1 MMPDERQR
9 TSPFDGEGKSAR
21 RAGRRRLNTVR
32 ADFFL
37 DPSERLSEQERALMT
52 AMLQCLVVDIADGIR
67 AALPDRRVPSGDAA
81 DQLLLDRLH
90 GAGLLDDA
98 DLIGALLR
106 RADEERIALAA
117 SSRVGRSGAR
127 LLQGLVGHDAPGVSA
142 AAMAL
147 ILARGRRRDRYGQCL
162 LAFDDLHPDTASAL
176 VQRVA
181 AVLHAETGI
190 ENRDLVEAAG
200 RVVANHR
207 PEQSI
212 AALSRALVDALAEN
226 GLLDDDILLGAAHE
240 GEVAFLAE
248 ALAHK
253 ANLPAPICA
262 DELLSGIDHSI
273 VAIFRLAGLKRT
285 VAAGMLA
292 TAGDLLGVVD
302 PARAMTRFDD
312 FAAAEVEAHYRLLTS
327 PVGYRAA
334 LAALG
339 VERG

>member
-1 MMPDERQR
+1 MMPDDRQR
-9 TSPFDGEGKSAR
+9 TSPLEGESGSAR
-21 RAGRRRLNTVR
+21 RPGRQRLDTVR

-37 DPSERLSEQERALMT
+37 DPAERLSEQERALMT
-52 AMLQCLVVDIADGIR
+52 AMLHCLVVDIADGVR

-81 DQLLLDRLH
+81 DQVLLERLTA
-90 GAGLLDDA
+90 AGLLDDP
-98 DLIGALLR
+98 DLIAALLR

-127 LLQGLVGHDAPGVSA
+127 LLQGLVGHEAPGVSA

-162 LAFDDLHPDTASAL
+162 LAFDDLHSDTASNL

-200 RVVANHR
+200 RVAAAHR

-212 AALSRALVDALAEN
+212 GALSRALVDALAEG
-226 GLLDDDILLGAAHE
+226 GLLGDDIVLGAAHE

-253 ANLPAPICA
+253 ANLPSSICA
-262 DELLSGIDHSI
+262 DQLLCGIDRAI
-273 VAIFRLAGLKRT
+273 VALFRMAGLKRP
-285 VAAGMLA
+285 VAAGILA

-302 PARAMTRFDD
+302 PGGAMKQFDNST
-312 FAAAEVEAHYRLLTS
+312 AAEIEAHYRLLTS
-327 PVGYRAA
+327 PVSYRLA

-339 VERG
+339 VDRG